1 MVLLS
6 LSLSRDK
13 CGRLG
18 SWGVG
23 HNNCLYWLILGAEKT
38 ITVADPPPKPR
49 QPHLTRDENG
59 APSNHFR
66 LGSNLVSY
74 ASGDQTQ

>member
-38 ITVADPPPKPR
+38 ITVAVPPP
-49 QPHLTRDENG
+49 E
-59 APSNHFR
+59 A
-66 LGSNLVSY
+66 
-74 ASGDQTQ
+74 